1 MALEP
6 DQLTIMHSK
15 TKLKYLSMI
24 CNFRYAAAPLLCFII
39 KGNLQLALQK
49 QSGLQRF
56 PALRQS
62 LSVNHIPGL
71 SERRKLPQDLS
82 GIYQTTQVG
91 LTQII
96 NPTGLFHLKR
106 WPALQNCA
114 FQSQTYSLRSFP
126 RLLEEST
133 LTLGIVTEFCYTC
146 SMLPRKPFA
155 D

>member
-1 MALEP
+1 
-6 DQLTIMHSK
+6 
-15 TKLKYLSMI
+15 MI
-24 CNFRYAAAPLLCFII
+24 CNFRYAAAPLLCFIS

-49 QSGLQRF
+49 QSGLQSF
-56 PALRQS
+56 PALRQT

-96 NPTGLFHLKR
+96 NPTGLFHLKETCESL